1 MNRGDVWRGV
11 DIDVDVWLEEDKG
24 RPLDEVVVENPS
36 DEDAARA
43 KIIATSM
50 DAGTWLI
57 VAMLIVL
64 SASGCGSALK

>member
-11 DIDVDVWLEEDKG
+11 DFDVVDVWLGEKCCRRLRLD
-24 RPLDEVVVENPS
+24 DEVDENPS

-57 VAMLIVL
+57 VAMLID
-64 SASGCGSALK
+64 S